1 MAKQP
6 SSFTQQPYSQQP
18 NQLEMQPLLSLFNSG
33 KLAEAESAAKKL
45 VIRYPNTFILYQILG
60 IAQDGLSK
68 FSDAVESYTKA
79 LAIQPS
85 MPDLHFNLGIDLTNL
100 DRLDEAETSYRK
112 AIALQPR
119 FFEAHGNLGT
129 VLQKQGRLEEAIES
143 YRKALDIHEDPRG
156 HFNLGTALR
165 DEGKLD
171 EAISHFKHA
180 INMFPNYADAHNY
193 LGECLRDQGN
203 MEDAIKSYLDSLK
216 LNPSHPGAN
225 YNMGEFCYLAGRFDE
240 AVTYFEKS
248 KLDDWQERALYCTY
262 KAEHFDDFKIKL
274 DNIASTHKKHDA
286 PFLATLSTHYATNF
300 GVEDTYNFCKNGFD
314 FVYQKSI
321 PELAEPDSQFLKDLL
336 NDIDNTA
343 IEVRAQ
349 GMIINGKQSAGNLFK
364 RPEASFR
371 RLGEIVKQE
380 FLNYK
385 NRFAGADCE
394 LIKSFPNELEFTS
407 SWYVRLRRGGY
418 VDRHIHEVGWISGAV
433 YLVLPKDKKDPTEGC
448 FEYGLHGDNYP
459 QKHNNFPVG
468 IATPSVGDIVLFP
481 SSLFHRTI
489 PFNSNEERICIAFDL
504 KPEGDIFIRSSY

>member
-1 MAKQP
+1 MAKQD
-6 SSFTQQPYSQQP
+6 STFTQQPS
-18 NQLEMQPLLSLFNSG
+18 QLEMQPILSLFNAG

-45 VIRYPNTFILYQILG
+45 VVRYPNTFILHQILG
-60 IAQDGLSK
+60 ISQDSLSK
-68 FSDAVESYTKA
+68 FPEAAASYSKA
-79 LAIQPS
+79 LALQPNTA
-85 MPDLHFNLGIDLTNL
+85 DLHFNLGITLTNL
-100 DRLDEAETSYRK
+100 NRFEEAERSYCN
-112 AIALQPR
+112 AISLQPK
-119 FFEAHGNLGT
+119 FFEAYGNLGT
-129 VLQKQGRLEEAIES
+129 VLQKQGRLEEAVES
-143 YRKALDIHEDPRG
+143 YRKALSIQEDPRG

-171 EAISHFKHA
+171 EAINHFKQA
-180 INMFPNYADAHNY
+180 IKLFPNYADAQNY
-193 LGECLRDQGN
+193 LGECYRDQGN
-203 MEDAIKSYLDSLK
+203 LEDAIKCYFNTLA
-216 LNPSHPGAN
+216 LNQNHAGAN
-225 YNMGEFCYLAGRFDE
+225 YNMGEFLYLAGRFDE
-240 AVTYFEKS
+240 AVDYLERS

-262 KAEHFDDFKIKL
+262 KAEHFDSFKNKL
-274 DNIASTHKKHDA
+274 DNIVSTHEKHNA
-286 PFLATLSTHYATNF
+286 PFLQTLSTHHAVNF
-300 GVEDTYNFCKNGFD
+300 GTEDQYNFCKNGFD

-321 PELAEPDSQFLKDLL
+321 PELANPNSQFLKDLL

-371 RLGEIVKQE
+371 KLGEIVKQE

-385 NRFAGADCE
+385 NKFAGADCE
-394 LIKSFPNELEFTS
+394 LIKSFPKELEFTS

-448 FEYGLHGDNYP
+448 FEYGLHGDSYP
-459 QKHNNFPVG
+459 QKHSNFPVG

>member
-1 MAKQP
+1 MAKQDSVFTTQP
-6 SSFTQQPYSQQP
+6 S
-18 NQLEMQPLLSLFNSG
+18 QLEMQPVLGFFNSG

-45 VIRYPNTFILYQILG
+45 VARYPSAFILHQILG
-60 IAQDGLSK
+60 ISQDSLSK
-68 FSDAVESYTKA
+68 FTEAAESYTKA
-79 LAIQPS
+79 LAIQPNT
-85 MPDLHFNLGIDLTNL
+85 PDLHFNLGITLTNL
-100 DRLDEAETSYRK
+100 NRFEEAENSYRK

-129 VLQKQGRLEEAIES
+129 VLQKQGRLEEAVES
-143 YRKALDIHEDPRG
+143 YRKALIIHEDPRG

-171 EAISHFKHA
+171 EAIIHFKQA
-180 INMFPNYADAHNY
+180 IKMFSNYSDAHNY
-193 LGECLRDQGN
+193 LGECYRDQGN
-203 MEDAIKSYLDSLK
+203 MEEAIKCYFDTLA
-216 LNPSHPGAN
+216 LNPNHAGAN
-225 YNMGEFCYLAGRFDE
+225 YNMGEFLYLAGRFDE
-240 AVTYFEKS
+240 AVDYLERS

-262 KAEHFDDFKIKL
+262 KAEHFDSFKNKL
-274 DNIASTHKKHDA
+274 DNIVHTHEKHNA
-286 PFLATLSTHYATNF
+286 PFLQTLSTHHAVNF
-300 GVEDTYNFCKNGFD
+300 GTEDQYNFCKNGFD

-321 PELAEPDSQFLKDLL
+321 PELAEPNSQFLKDLL

-371 RLGEIVKQE
+371 KLGDIVKQE

-385 NRFAGADCE
+385 NKFADADCE

-489 PFNSNEERICIAFDL
+489 PFNSDEERICIAFDL

>member
-1 MAKQP
+1 MAKPSASPSRQP
-6 SSFTQQPYSQQP
+6 S
-18 NQLEMQPLLSLFNSG
+18 QLEMQPVLNKLNSG
-33 KLAEAESAAKKL
+33 KLAEAEAAAKQL
-45 VIRYPNTFILYQILG
+45 ATRYPNTFILYHVLG

-68 FSDAVESYTKA
+68 FAEAVDSYSKA
-79 LAIQPS
+79 LAIQPNT
-85 MPDLHFNLGIDLTNL
+85 PDLHFNLGIALTNIGRQE
-100 DRLDEAETSYRK
+100 DAAASYRK
-112 AIALQPR
+112 AIALQPK
-119 FFEAHGNLGT
+119 FFEAYSNLGT
-129 VLQKQGRLEEAIES
+129 VLQKQGQLEEAIKN
-143 YRKALDIHEDPRG
+143 YRIALSIHDDARG

-171 EAISHFKHA
+171 EAISHFRKA
-180 INMFPNYADAHNY
+180 ISQFPNYADAHNY

-203 MEDAIKSYLDSLK
+203 MEDAIKSYLDTLAI
-216 LNPSHPGAN
+216 NADHPGAN
-225 YNMGEFCYLAGRFDE
+225 YNMGEFLYLAQRFDE
-240 AVTYFEKS
+240 AVDYFERAQ
-248 KLDDWQERALYCTY
+248 LDDWESRSLYCLY
-262 KAEHFDDFKIKL
+262 KAERFDDFKAKL
-274 DNIASTHKKHDA
+274 DAIVRTHKKHNA

-300 GVEDTYNFCKNGFD
+300 GTEDAYNFCKNGFD
-314 FVYQKSI
+314 FVYQNSI
-321 PELAEPDSQFLKDLL
+321 KELAEPNSQFLADLL
-336 NDIDNTA
+336 NDINNTA

-371 RLGEIVKQE
+371 KLGELVKQE
-380 FLNYK
+380 FINYK

-407 SWYVRLRRGGY
+407 SWYVRLRRAGY

-459 QKHNNFPVG
+459 QKHDNFPVG
-468 IATPSVGDIVLFP
+468 IATPNVGDIVLFP

-504 KPEGDIFIRSSY
+504 KPEGEIFIRSNY